1 MMVVGTVQNGI
12 SKLNEVLRDCDVNG
26 SYGLII
32 KQPNEVNGI
41 ITSGRYVRELVP
53 VSDYQVI
60 SDDDLQYWVD
70 KYCMNLS
77 EEDEEDCQYDLWDVM
92 NTLKPIMSLDEYLS
106 NEYMQ
111 IALDIF
117 ISSIQSAFEPAY
129 IRSIDGDKLCIWFVD
144 MSNY

>member
-1 MMVVGTVQNGI
+1 MVVGTVQNGI
-12 SKLNEVLRDCDVNG
+12 SKLTEVLSDCDVNG

-32 KQPNEVNGI
+32 RQHLRVNGI
-41 ITSGRYVRELVP
+41 ITSGWYVRELVP
-53 VSDYQVI
+53 VLDYHVI
-60 SDDDLQYWVD
+60 SEEDLQYWVD

-77 EEDEEDCQYDLWDVM
+77 EEDEEACQYDLWEVM
-92 NTLKPIMSLDEYLS
+92 GTLKPIMSLSEYLN
-106 NEYMQ
+106 NELMQ
-111 IALDIF
+111 VALDLF